1 MSNTLGKLYIVATP
15 IGNLADMTFRAVE
28 TLKNVDVILCEDTRT
43 TGSLLKHYEIPNKN
57 SEGFS
62 KLISFHSHSKL
73 QKTNQIIELIR
84 AGKNLALVSDAG
96 TPCISDPGV
105 MLIAELR
112 KVFSST
118 PTEKNPGTLTK
129 QDITIST
136 KQDIEIITIPGPSAL
151 ISALSISGI
160 PTHEFTFKGFVPHK
174 KGRET
179 FFKELAEI
187 PHTVACYESVHR
199 MLKTLESLHQYIPDR
214 KIFIARELTKV
225 FEQGIGGL
233 PQKMVE
239 YFTNNPDKVRG
250 EFVIIVEPK
259 K

>member
-15 IGNLADMTFRAVE
+15 IGNMSDMTFRAVE
-28 TLKNVDVILCEDTRT
+28 TLKNVDIILCEDTRT

-73 QKTNQIIELIR
+73 QKTNHIIELIR
-84 AGKNLALVSDAG
+84 EGKNLALVSDAG

-105 MLIAELR
+105 MLVAELR
-112 KVFSST
+112 KVFNTSST
-118 PTEKNPGTLTK
+118 EK
-129 QDITIST
+129 DSEISIQET
-136 KQDIEIITIPGPSAL
+136 IEIITIPGPSAL

-199 MLKTLESLHQYIPDR
+199 IVKTLESLHQYIPDR

-225 FEQGIGGL
+225 FEQGIEGL

-239 YFTNNPDKVRG
+239 YFTNHPDKVRG